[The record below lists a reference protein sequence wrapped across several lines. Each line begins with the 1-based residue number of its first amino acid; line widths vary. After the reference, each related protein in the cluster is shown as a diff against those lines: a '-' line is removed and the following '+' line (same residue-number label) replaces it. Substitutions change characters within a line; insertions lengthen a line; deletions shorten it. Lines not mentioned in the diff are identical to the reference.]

1 MAQAAVVRAAVA
13 KARTEAAEAEA
24 TASEAAQAAVTN
36 LDADLGRIKK
46 LEGLLSICMT
56 CKKIRTKNKT
66 WDRIEKYISDHSD
79 AIFSHGIC
87 PECLEKAR
95 QE

>member
-13 KARTEAAEAEA
+13 KART
-24 TASEAAQAAVTN
+24 EAAQAAVTN